1 MKKKTLII
9 LIILLAL
16 IAIGMI
22 LFILLNRPETAL
34 RRKLGVKLP
43 DTAKIENDAL
53 YWDTDSFRH
62 AYEIDFGPMS
72 FDEIMDDYLFK
83 CANKQN
89 NSAEYYNNSIA
100 DGGGIPPIPYQKSW
114 LDVSEETIL
123 YWGYSSRST
132 RIVVTEDT
140 EGNHHV
146 YIEWFDDWY
155 GFLMK

>member
-1 MKKKTLII
+1 MRKKTLII
-9 LIILLAL
+9 LMILLAL
-16 IAIGMI
+16 IAIGTI
-22 LFILLNRPETAL
+22 LFILLNRPETAV
-34 RRKLGVKLP
+34 RRKLGVRLP
-43 DTAKIENDAL
+43 DTAKIENHAL
-53 YWDTDSFRH
+53 YWGTYSIRH
-62 AYEIDFGPMS
+62 TYEINFGAMS

-89 NSAEYYNNSIA
+89 NFAEYYNSSIA
-100 DGGGIPPIPYQKSW
+100 DGGGIPTIPYRKNW

-123 YWGYSSRST
+123 YWGEPSRST
-132 RIVVTEDT
+132 RIVVTEDP